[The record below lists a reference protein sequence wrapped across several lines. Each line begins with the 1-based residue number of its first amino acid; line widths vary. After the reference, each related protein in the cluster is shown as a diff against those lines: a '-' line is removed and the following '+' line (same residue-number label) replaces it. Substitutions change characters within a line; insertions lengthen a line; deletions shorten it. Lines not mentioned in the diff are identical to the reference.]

1 MNASP
6 AAPPSRTIS
15 RRRRWAAEIAVGVSV
30 LAGGLLSLKV
40 FHVLREAG
48 TDLDDWDAATAA
60 VALLAWAGAFAC
72 LAGALQACRAVPRW
86 LGLGAAGDAS
96 RTGKAP

>member
-6 AAPPSRTIS
+6 SSPPSRTSS

-30 LAGGLLSLKV
+30 LTGGLLSLQV

-48 TDLDDWDAATAA
+48 TDPGAWDAATAA
-60 VALLAWAGAFAC
+60 VALLAWAGTLAC
-72 LAGALQACRAVPRW
+72 LAGALQACRAVSRRF
-86 LGLGAAGDAS
+86 GSAAEDAS